1 MTRGPG
7 YHIHPARTFLC
18 AACKKETTAN
28 SPLAKYCVA
37 CSTAHRRERDRLRR
51 AKAK

>member
-7 YHIHPARTFLC
+7 YYLHTTRTFRC
-18 AACKKETTAN
+18 AACKVSTIAN
-28 SPLAKYCVA
+28 SPAAKYCPA
-37 CSTAHRRERDRLRR
+37 CAAAHRRERDRLRR